1 MDIDYILDIAAR
13 SISSKGRKKR
23 NGGSII
29 LFCQNEEKK
38 SINIYEIDRDYK
50 SSCIITLYVY
60 DIF

>member
-29 LFCQNEEKK
+29 LFYQNEEKK
-38 SINIYEIDRDYK
+38 SLISMKLIEIISR
-50 SSCIITLYVY
+50 VV
-60 DIF
+60 